1 MKRVRVIIKRD
12 DVNVHT
18 YLTIYRHEIEIQI
31 RVQKRQLMKRRIN
44 NVDYYFYNNVRVIER
59 VKRDKFN
66 RAL

>member
-18 YLTIYRHEIEIQI
+18 YLTIYRNEIEIQI

-44 NVDYYFYNNVRVIER
+44 NVDFYFYNNVRVIER